1 MKRRGDGFTLLEV
14 LIAISILVLGVASIL
29 PLYAVGSASHRRGM
43 DQAQVAWLAPRIAA
57 RLQERLVD
65 LNPKDVQGYVK
76 LLEDGG
82 ILVDDA
88 DGRLAQDP
96 AAAYSFR
103 ASFEPMMS
111 VGDVRD
117 PMPGAAFLL
126 RVELRWRDGQELL
139 EKYETVVL
147 RKLLR

>member
-1 MKRRGDGFTLLEV
+1 MRRRGDGFTLLEV

-103 ASFEPMMS
+103 ASFQPMMQ
-111 VGDVRD
+111 VGDARD
-117 PMPGAAFLL
+117 PMPAAAFLL
-126 RVELRWRDGQELL
+126 RVEIRWRDGQELL

>member
-1 MKRRGDGFTLLEV
+1 MRRRAGFTLLEV
-14 LIAISILVLGVASIL
+14 LIAISILVLGIASIL

-43 DQAQVAWLAPRIAA
+43 DQAQLAWLAPRIAA

-65 LNPKDVQGYVK
+65 LNPKDVQGYVR

-88 DGRLAQDP
+88 DGRAAPDP
-96 AAAYSFR
+96 GAAYSFR
-103 ASFEPMMS
+103 ASFSPLLS
-111 VGDVRD
+111 AGDARD
-117 PMPGAAFLL
+117 AMPSAAFLL
-126 RVELRWRDGQELL
+126 KVEIRYRDGGELL
-139 EKYETVVL
+139 ETYETVVL